1 MVNDILEFIGGA
13 DLAPPDNSMLLS
25 DEQFPQPQGDR
36 PEAVIV
42 DSNLLTYADGT
53 PTEVKNLVASWMLFA
68 QRAANALVP
77 DREDPT
83 AWVTAYYKVLEDTG
97 WVIRNRDEGWT
108 TENVFGSQVHHNILA
123 FATAVLGPGAAA
135 LVIVTAAIKSLDD
148 MNENSPWIT
157 LFDRRGRTAK
167 TVGFSV
173 ANCVRKH
180 PDEGPALE
188 CVDFAIDAKQVMTKV
203 LFFEFTQQS
212 AEMQRRKMVLELSP
226 QAMQTFGP
234 AIKAR
239 VDKDV
244 LSSIASFELAKPEG

>member
-1 MVNDILEFIGGA
+1 MIDNISNFIEQA
-13 DLAPPDNSMLLS
+13 ELAAPDESLLLS
-25 DEQFPQPQGDR
+25 DEEFPQPEGDGSQG
-36 PEAVIV
+36 VVV
-42 DSNLLTYADGT
+42 DSNLLTYAEGT
-53 PTEVKNLVASWMLFA
+53 PVETKNLVASWMLFA

-77 DREDPT
+77 GKEDPA
-83 AWVTAYYKVLEDTG
+83 AWVTAYYKVLEDSG
-97 WVIRNRDEGWT
+97 WVIRNKDEGWT

-148 MNENSPWIT
+148 MNKNSPWIT

-173 ANCVRKH
+173 ANCTQKGAS
-180 PDEGPALE
+180 EGPALD
-188 CVDFAIDAKQVMTKV
+188 CVDFTIDAKQVLTKV

-212 AEMQRRKMVLELSP
+212 AEMQRRKMVLELSTD
-226 QAMQTFGP
+226 AMATYGP
-234 AIKAR
+234 AIKSR

-244 LSSIASFELAKPEG
+244 LTSIAAFQLAEPDE